1 MWSPTRTVQLR
12 EMQSLQ
18 VVMSAL
24 HETIAKKNG
33 NFTELPLGFIISWL
47 QRGFVEINVDAFRL
61 LVMINRFETEILPK
75 ARLLEPSVRRLR

>member
-1 MWSPTRTVQLR
+1 MWSPTRMVQLR

-18 VVMSAL
+18 VVMPAL
-24 HETIAKKNG
+24 REAIGKNG
-33 NFTELPLGFIISWL
+33 NSTELPLGFMISWL

-61 LVMINRFETEILPK
+61 LVMINRFETEVLPK